1 MLFAPTRCCS
11 PRLDIVRPFSML
23 FTEQQRCSP
32 SCNLIFTRLQ
42 CCSYGWGIESG
53 LVMLFIC
60 LDKTSSLLPWLH
72 RGFCSSR
79 KIFRLVH
86 ICLAG
91 WKNNVYSTSSSL
103 DSIIGVGQRHTV
115 PALMEEMEVPMTVAM
130 ANTFCPG
137 AGCCQKERESFG
149 S

>member
-1 MLFAPTRCCS
+1 
-11 PRLDIVRPFSML
+11 ML
-23 FTEQQRCSP
+23 FTQPVTMVSAEQQRCSP
-32 SCNLIFTRLQ
+32 SGNLIFTRPQ
-42 CCSYGWGIESG
+42 CCSFCRGIEFG

-60 LDKTSSLLPWLH
+60 LDKTSSLFPWLH

-79 KIFRLVH
+79 KLFRLVH
-86 ICLAG
+86 ICLDG
-91 WKNNVYSTSSSL
+91 CKNNLYSISSSL

-115 PALMEEMEVPMTVAM
+115 PAVMEEMEVPVTVAM

-137 AGCCQKERESFG
+137 AGCCRKERENFG